1 VSRLV
6 EKKGL
11 AYLLRA
17 CAILKERGE
26 PFRCL
31 IVGDGP
37 ERDTLQTM
45 VEQLRLNGNVE
56 LTGPMSNE
64 SVRGLMSPDSIL
76 VAPSIYGS
84 DGERDG
90 IPTVLVEAMAC
101 GMAVVSTCVSG
112 IPELVVNEY
121 NGLLVPER
129 DEVALAGAMQRLL
142 RDSQLRESL
151 GRRGR
156 QRVLSDFN
164 IRDSSRRLWSLI
176 QRASQS

>member
-1 VSRLV
+1 MVRRCH
-6 EKKGL
+6 L
-11 AYLLRA
+11 A
-17 CAILKERGE
+17 G
-26 PFRCL
+26 
-31 IVGDGP
+31 
-37 ERDTLQTM
+37 T
-45 VEQLRLNGNVE
+45 VE

-64 SVRGLMSPDSIL
+64 KVRALMHPDGIL
-76 VAPSIYGS
+76 VAPSIYVG

-112 IPELVVNEY
+112 IPELVVNEH

-129 DEVALAGAMQRLL
+129 DEVALADAIQRLL
-142 RDSQLRESL
+142 RDRALRESL
-151 GRRGR
+151 GRRGQ
-156 QRVLSDFN
+156 QRVRSDFN